1 MVKKITM
8 IEAQKKHAGRYNIY
22 LDGQFEF
29 GVSES
34 VLINFRLAK
43 GMEVDKQLQADI
55 TKSDSVAKA
64 YSKALDYISHQLRA
78 ESEVVDK
85 LKSLEVDE
93 QTMAQVM
100 ARLHEQNL
108 INDQN
113 YAESFVR
120 TMAITSDKG
129 PTVIRQKLKAKKID
143 DNLIENA
150 LAEFD
155 NNTMLE
161 NASKAAEK
169 AAKHYHR
176 VPEKM
181 RMQKIRVA
189 LMTKGFS
196 ADLINQVL
204 NDLVL
209 EIDAEDEW
217 YNLTV
222 QAEKIWQRNRK
233 YDDRTRIMKTKQ
245 SLFGK
250 GYQMDDVNK
259 WLEEHNKY

>member
-22 LDGQFEF
+22 LDGEYEF

-34 VLINFRLAK
+34 VLINFKLMK
-43 GMEVDKQLQADI
+43 GMEIDKNMQSDI
-55 TKSDSVAKA
+55 TKSDSVSKA

-78 ESEVVDK
+78 ESEVIEK
-85 LKSLEVDE
+85 LKKLEVDE
-93 QTMAQVM
+93 ATMAEVM
-100 ARLHEQNL
+100 AKLYEQNL
-108 INDQN
+108 LNDQKFADS
-113 YAESFVR
+113 YVR

-129 PTVIRQKLKAKKID
+129 PTVIRQNLKAKKID
-143 DNLIENA
+143 DNIIENA

-155 NNTMLE
+155 NNTLVE
-161 NASKAAEK
+161 NATKAAEK
-169 AAKHYHR
+169 SMKHYHR
-176 VPEKM
+176 IPEKM
-181 RMQKIRVA
+181 RLQKVRVS

-196 ADLINQVL
+196 TDLINQVL
-204 NDLVL
+204 NDMVV
-209 EIDAEDEW
+209 ETDEEDEW

-233 YDDRTRIMKTKQ
+233 YDNRTRIMKTKQ

-250 GYQMDDVNK
+250 GYQMDDVNR
-259 WLEEHNKY
+259 WMEENNY